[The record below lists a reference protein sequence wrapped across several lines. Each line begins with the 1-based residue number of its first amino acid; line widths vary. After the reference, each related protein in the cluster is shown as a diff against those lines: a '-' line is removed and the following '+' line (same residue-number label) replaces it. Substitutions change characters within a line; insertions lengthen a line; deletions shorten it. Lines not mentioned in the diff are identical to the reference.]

1 MSTTERASEVEGGEL
16 LERLRASAIGLDTE
30 YTLATGERTRR
41 IYLDSTASTLQLGV
55 VNDTLER
62 FLPYYAN
69 THSVLHFGARVSTK
83 EFDWAHR
90 MVLNFVN
97 ADPEVHS
104 AFFVGSGTTG
114 GINRVAATLRE
125 RRPERDVVITSIM
138 EHHSNDLPHRRHF
151 PEVVHIPAEM
161 EQTSIGRVS
170 LERLREALEQHGE
183 RVNYV
188 AITGVSNVTGI
199 INPVHEVA
207 ALAHQYGALIVVDAA
222 AMAAH
227 LPIRMTGNTNDDGQP
242 DPARDLD
249 VVVFSGHK
257 LYAPGSPG
265 VVVTRR
271 ELFAGIE
278 PQIVGGGM
286 VDDVWVNRYKIKDEF
301 PDREEAGTPNI
312 LGAIGL
318 AASLYALDRVGM
330 DVLAEEECALL
341 SYAVEQLLAIDDV
354 IVYGETDCTS
364 CQRAGALSF
373 NIRGID
379 HSMTAAVLND
389 YFNIATRNQC
399 FCAHPYVREMITE
412 VLAEEEDELDD
423 DELERLAE
431 LHRGMVRASFGVY
444 STRADVD
451 LLCSAVR
458 AIVERRVEFEQHYD
472 RQEDGDFAHKTFQ
485 FDHTEAFSVRAS
497 VDAWLDSNPSPA

>member
-97 ADPEVHS
+97 ADPEVHT

-114 GINRVAATLRE
+114 GINRVAAPLRE

-170 LERLREALEQHGE
+170 MERLREALEQHGE

-207 ALAHQYGALIVVDAA
+207 ALRGHGDLQQALKFLEQAA
-222 AMAAH
+222 AEAAVAWGLLVLADAPGVSSLVH
-227 LPIRMTGNTNDDGQP
+227 ALPALAGRVTHTNDAGGV
-242 DPARDLD
+242 A
-249 VVVFSGHK
+249 HTT
-257 LYAPGSPG
+257 SPG
-265 VVVTRR
+265 V
-271 ELFAGIE
+271 
-278 PQIVGGGM
+278 
-286 VDDVWVNRYKIKDEF
+286 
-301 PDREEAGTPNI
+301 
-312 LGAIGL
+312 
-318 AASLYALDRVGM
+318 
-330 DVLAEEECALL
+330 
-341 SYAVEQLLAIDDV
+341 
-354 IVYGETDCTS
+354 
-364 CQRAGALSF
+364 
-373 NIRGID
+373 
-379 HSMTAAVLND
+379 
-389 YFNIATRNQC
+389 
-399 FCAHPYVREMITE
+399 HP
-412 VLAEEEDELDD
+412 
-423 DELERLAE
+423 
-431 LHRGMVRASFGVY
+431 
-444 STRADVD
+444 
-451 LLCSAVR
+451 
-458 AIVERRVEFEQHYD
+458 
-472 RQEDGDFAHKTFQ
+472 
-485 FDHTEAFSVRAS
+485 
-497 VDAWLDSNPSPA
+497 